1 MRKFLIF
8 LLGSLRFIIK
18 ATLTLVLIAATAFA
32 AFVGWNVGHYE
43 SRIDLPS
50 RQQLEATSAAGGIC
64 GPHRERDFIRLA
76 AVPPLVRDAFL
87 AAEEPDFFQR
97 LPISHPFLE
106 LARGARHPPL
116 ISLAVARCLLRSA
129 GQKCWQTQLE
139 RGVCDFVLASRLER
153 TYSREFIC
161 ELYLN
166 ETWLGRHAWGAS
178 AAADAYFAKP
188 LADLTPDE
196 AAYIAALPRAPS
208 VISSHP
214 DRGLQRRNFV
224 IDRMQQAGT
233 LSMAEAAS
241 AKERPLLLQAVS
253 APSQPP

>member
-8 LLGSLRFIIK
+8 LLECLRFLIK
-18 ATLTLVLIAATAFA
+18 ATLALVLLAATTFA

-50 RQQLEATSAAGGIC
+50 QQQLETISASGGIC
-64 GPHRERDFIRLA
+64 GSHGGRDFIRLA
-76 AVPPLVRDAFL
+76 AVPPLVRDAFV
-87 AAEEPDFFQR
+87 AIEEPDFFQR

-139 RGVCDFVLASRLER
+139 RGVCDFVLVSRLER
-153 TYSREFIC
+153 TYSREFIF

-166 ETWLGRHAWGAS
+166 ETWFGRRAWDAS
-178 AAADAYFAKP
+178 AAADTYFAKS

-196 AAYIAALPRAPS
+196 AAYIATLPRAPS
-208 VISSHP
+208 LISSHP
-214 DRGLQRRNFV
+214 DRSLQRRNFV
-224 IDRMQQAGT
+224 IDRMERAGT
-233 LSMAEAAS
+233 LGAAEATS
-241 AKERPLLLQAVS
+241 ARERPLLLQAVS
-253 APSQPP
+253 APSHSP